1 MCVVSFTFKY
11 LPNIIQKFYT
21 HVVVR
26 DACVLTAW
34 ASDVGSL
41 LCRHRRTN
49 PGSVVRDGLEVQ
61 GVGLVT
67 ANVRVTH
74 DAGNIFF
81 FFRWNSDPVRR
92 TCCSAWSR
100 WLFTVVLVTPA
111 FGALPVLAVAV
122 EQVGV
127 KVTAIEIRGNKR
139 IELPAIAGRLTLKSG
154 DPYTPEN
161 VRGQIKILY
170 DTGFFE
176 DVQVETESGAGGVA
190 LAFLVR
196 EKPFITEIVFDGNQA
211 LSDDKLK
218 EKITIKSQAFLDQLQ
233 AKESAEK
240 IRLAYQ
246 GDGYFNCRV
255 TPVVQTL
262 DEDRKRLTFF
272 IKEGD
277 KARVKT
283 VNFDG
288 LHAATKDE
296 MFKVMATREW
306 IPWYGLFTQLKLPSS
321 FSDAGVL
328 KREEMNNDVERIKE
342 VLLNKGYLNARVG
355 LPAVELSDEKK
366 WFVITYAVM
375 EGEPFTIGE
384 IGFRGNTVFEE
395 PELRQ
400 GLKMKEGE
408 IFQRQKLRDEIARLN
423 DLYGGRGY
431 SFADVSPN
439 VIPNTED
446 RTAAIILT
454 IKEGEMMRIRQI
466 NIHGNEKTKDNV
478 IRREIRVDEQDVIDT
493 PSLKRSFQRLNNL
506 NFFETV
512 EILPAQVGVDKVDLN
527 VRVKE
532 KPTGQFSVGG
542 GFSTLDRIVAIADI
556 TEGNLGGNGWMGR
569 VRGQLGQ
576 QRTIGLITFRN
587 PYVNDS
593 LTSMQ
598 LDVYRTATNY
608 ITYFETKSGASVT
621 LGRWLSEYATG
632 SVSLFAEELNFK
644 NPLVGICPNL
654 FPLVCS
660 QLGYQTTTGF
670 RTTLARDTRD
680 FYMDPRTGWRAAVG
694 FDLGTPYLGG
704 SNNFYK
710 YYLDVIKYTPLPF
723 DTRLAIRA
731 RYGAAVGIEGKPI
744 PLTERYFVGG
754 INTMRGFVFGRAG
767 PVTTNNSLLGAT
779 KQLIFNND
787 FVFTISADAKLNG
800 VIFFDFG
807 KGFKDDEPLSL
818 KLRKTAGLEG
828 RWISPFGPLR
838 AAYGINLEPNPGE
851 RKGVFEFTI
860 GSLF

>member
-1 MCVVSFTFKY
+1 MALVI
-11 LPNIIQKFYT
+11 L
-21 HVVVR
+21 
-26 DACVLTAW
+26 AC
-34 ASDVGSL
+34 
-41 LCRHRRTN
+41 
-49 PGSVVRDGLEVQ
+49 
-61 GVGLVT
+61 GV
-67 ANVRVTH
+67 
-74 DAGNIFF
+74 
-81 FFRWNSDPVRR
+81 
-92 TCCSAWSR
+92 
-100 WLFTVVLVTPA
+100 
-111 FGALPVLAVAV
+111 LPVLAVAA
-122 EQVGV
+122 EQTGA

-139 IELPAIAGRLTLKSG
+139 IELPAIIGRMTLRTG

-170 DTGFFE
+170 ETGFFE
-176 DVQVETESGAGGVA
+176 EVQVETESGTGGVA
-190 LAFLVR
+190 LTFLVR
-196 EKPFITEIVFDGNQA
+196 EKPIITEIVFDGNQA

-218 EKITIKSQAFLDQLQ
+218 EKITIKSQAYLDQPQ
-233 AKESAEK
+233 VKESAEK

-255 TPVVQTL
+255 TPIVQTL

-272 IKEGD
+272 VKEGD

-306 IPWYGLFTQLKLPSS
+306 IPWYGLITQLKLPSF

-342 VLLNKGYLNARVG
+342 VLLNKGYLNVRVG
-355 LPAVELSDEKK
+355 VPTVDLIDEQK
-366 WFVITYAVM
+366 WFVVTYTVM

-384 IGFRGNTVFEE
+384 IGFRGNTVFED

-408 IFQRQKLRDEIARLN
+408 IFQRQKLRDEITRLN
-423 DLYGGRGY
+423 DLYGSRGY
-431 SFADVSPN
+431 SFAEISPN
-439 VIPNTED
+439 VNPNMEE
-446 RTAAIILT
+446 RTATIILT

-466 NIHGNEKTKDNV
+466 NINGNEKTKDNV

-493 PSLKRSFQRLNNL
+493 PALKRSFQRLNNL

-512 EILPAQVGVDKVDLN
+512 EILPAQVDVDKVDLN
-527 VRVKE
+527 VQVKE

-542 GFSTLDRIVAIADI
+542 GYSSLDKVVGIADI

-569 VRGQLGQ
+569 IRGQLGQ
-576 QRTIGLITFRN
+576 QRSIGLVTFRN

-608 ITYFETKSGASVT
+608 ITYFETKSGASMT
-621 LGRWLSEYATG
+621 LGRYLSEYTSG
-632 SVSLFAEELNFK
+632 SVSLFAEELNYK
-644 NPLVGICPNL
+644 NPAPGICPAPPL
-654 FPLVCS
+654 PSPFPLVCS
-660 QLGYQTTTGF
+660 QLGYQSTTGF
-670 RTTLARDTRD
+670 RTSLARDTRD
-680 FYMDPRTGWRAAVG
+680 YYMDPRSGWRAAVG

-710 YYLDVIKYTPLPF
+710 YYLDVVKYTPLLF
-723 DTRLAIRA
+723 DTRFSIRA
-731 RYGAAVGIEGKPI
+731 RYGAAVGIDGNPI

-754 INTMRGFVFGRAG
+754 INTMRGFKFGRAG
-767 PVTTNNSLLGAT
+767 PVVPTSNSLLGAN

-787 FVFTISADAKLNG
+787 FIFTISADAKLNG
-800 VIFFDFG
+800 VIFFDYG
-807 KGFKDDEPLSL
+807 KGFGDDEPLSS
-818 KLRKTAGLEG
+818 KLRKSAGFEG

-838 AAYGINLEPNPGE
+838 AAYGINLDPRPGE
-851 RKGVFEFTI
+851 AKGVFEFTI
-860 GSLF
+860 GTLF

>member
-1 MCVVSFTFKY
+1 M
-11 LPNIIQKFYT
+11 
-21 HVVVR
+21 
-26 DACVLTAW
+26 
-34 ASDVGSL
+34 
-41 LCRHRRTN
+41 
-49 PGSVVRDGLEVQ
+49 
-61 GVGLVT
+61 
-67 ANVRVTH
+67 
-74 DAGNIFF
+74 
-81 FFRWNSDPVRR
+81 
-92 TCCSAWSR
+92 
-100 WLFTVVLVTPA
+100 VLVTLVCDVLPA
-111 FGALPVLAVAV
+111 HAVAA
-122 EQVGV
+122 EQAGV

-139 IELPAIAGRLTLKSG
+139 IELPAIAGRLTLKPG

-170 DTGFFE
+170 ETGFFE
-176 DVQVETESGAGGVA
+176 EVQVETELGAGGVG

-196 EKPFITEIVFDGNQA
+196 EKPFITEIVFDGNNA

-218 EKITIKSQAFLDQLQ
+218 EKITIKSQAYLDQPQ

-246 GDGYFNCRV
+246 GDGYYNCRV
-255 TPVVQTL
+255 IPVVQTL

-272 IKEGD
+272 VKEGD

-306 IPWYGLFTQLKLPSS
+306 IPWYGLITQLKLPSL

-355 LPAVELSDEKK
+355 LPTVDLSDEKK
-366 WFVITYAVM
+366 WFVVTYTVM

-384 IGFRGNTVFEE
+384 IGFRGNTVFED

-408 IFQRQKLRDEIARLN
+408 IFQRQKLRDEITRLN
-423 DLYGGRGY
+423 DLYGSRGY
-431 SFADVSPN
+431 SFADISPN
-439 VIPNTED
+439 VIPNTEE
-446 RTAAIILT
+446 RTAAVILT

-466 NIHGNEKTKDNV
+466 NINGNEKTKDNV

-512 EILPAQVGVDKVDLN
+512 EILPAQVGVDRVDLN

-532 KPTGQFSVGG
+532 KPTGQFSIGG
-542 GFSTLDRIVAIADI
+542 GFSTLDKIVAIADI

-569 VRGQLGQ
+569 IRGQLGQ

-608 ITYFETKSGASVT
+608 ITYYETKTGASVT
-621 LGRWLSEYATG
+621 LGRYLSEYASGT
-632 SVSLFAEELNFK
+632 VSLVAEELNYK
-644 NPLVGICPNL
+644 NPQPGLCPDL
-654 FPLVCS
+654 SPLVCR
-660 QLGYQTTTGF
+660 QLGTQSTTGF
-670 RTTLARDTRD
+670 RTSMIRDTRD
-680 FYMDPRTGWRAAVG
+680 FYTDPRTGWRGSVG

-704 SNNFYK
+704 TNNFYK
-710 YYLDVIKYTPLPF
+710 YYVDVIKYTPLPF
-723 DTRLAIRA
+723 DTRFSFRA
-731 RYGAAVGIEGKPI
+731 RYGAAVGVDGHPI

-767 PVTTNNSLLGAT
+767 PTTPSHTLLGAT

-787 FVFTISADAKLNG
+787 FIFTISAEAKLNG
-800 VIFFDFG
+800 VIFFDYG
-807 KGFKDDEPLSL
+807 KGFDENEPLSS

-838 AAYGINLEPNPGE
+838 AAYGINLDPNPGE

>member
-1 MCVVSFTFKY
+1 MA
-11 LPNIIQKFYT
+11 L
-21 HVVVR
+21 
-26 DACVLTAW
+26 
-34 ASDVGSL
+34 
-41 LCRHRRTN
+41 
-49 PGSVVRDGLEVQ
+49 
-61 GVGLVT
+61 
-67 ANVRVTH
+67 
-74 DAGNIFF
+74 
-81 FFRWNSDPVRR
+81 
-92 TCCSAWSR
+92 
-100 WLFTVVLVTPA
+100 
-111 FGALPVLAVAV
+111 GALVGGLLPMLAVAA
-122 EQVGV
+122 EQAGV

-139 IELPAIAGRLTLKSG
+139 IELPAIAGRLTLKPG

-161 VRGQIKILY
+161 VRGQIKIIY
-170 DTGFFE
+170 ETGYFE
-176 DVQVETESGAGGVA
+176 DVQVETQSGTGGVA

-196 EKPFITEIVFDGNQA
+196 EKPFITEIVFDGNKA
-211 LSDDKLK
+211 LSDEKLK
-218 EKITIKSQAFLDQLQ
+218 EKITIKSQSFLDQPQ
-233 AKESAEK
+233 AKDSAEK

-246 GDGYFNCRV
+246 GDGYFNCKV

-262 DEDRKRLTFF
+262 DEDRKRLTFL
-272 IKEGD
+272 IIEGE

-288 LHAATKDE
+288 LHVATKEE

-306 IPWYGLFTQLKLPSS
+306 IPWYGLITQLKIPSAL
-321 FSDAGVL
+321 SDAGVL
-328 KREEMNNDVERIKE
+328 KRDEMNTDVERIKE
-342 VLLNKGYLNARVG
+342 VLLNKGYLNVRVG
-355 LPAVELSDEKK
+355 LPTVELSDEKK
-366 WFVITYAVM
+366 WFVVTYPVM

-384 IGFRGNTVFEE
+384 IGFRGNTVFED

-408 IFQRQKLRDEIARLN
+408 IFQRQKLRDEVTRLN
-423 DLYGGRGY
+423 DLYGSRGY

-439 VIPNTED
+439 VTPNTAE
-446 RTAAIILT
+446 RTASVILT

-493 PSLKRSFQRLNNL
+493 PALKRSFQRLNNL

-542 GFSTLDRIVAIADI
+542 GFSTLDQVVAIADI

-569 VRGQLGQ
+569 VRGQLGARRQ
-576 QRTIGLITFRN
+576 IGLVTFRN

-593 LTSMQ
+593 LTSLQ

-608 ITYFETKSGASVT
+608 ITYFETKTGASVT
-621 LGRWLSEYATG
+621 LGRYLSEYTSG

-644 NPLVGICPNL
+644 NPAVGICPDR

-660 QLGYQTTTGF
+660 QLGNQSTTGF

-680 FYMDPRTGWRAAVG
+680 YFMDPRNGWRAAVG

-710 YYLDVIKYTPLPF
+710 YHLDVIKYVPLPF
-723 DTRLAIRA
+723 DMRFAIRA
-731 RYGAAVGIEGKPI
+731 RYGAAVGIQGEPI

-754 INTMRGFVFGRAG
+754 INTIRGFKFGRAG
-767 PVTTNNSLLGAT
+767 PVTSSNSLLGAT

-787 FVFTISADAKLNG
+787 LIFTISADAKLNG
-800 VIFFDFG
+800 VIFFDYG
-807 KGFKDDEPLSL
+807 KGFDDNEEIST
-818 KLRKTAGLEG
+818 KLRKTVGLEG

-838 AAYGINLEPNPGE
+838 AAYGINLDPRPGE
-851 RKGVFEFTI
+851 AKGAFEFTI
-860 GSLF
+860 GTLF

>member
-1 MCVVSFTFKY
+1 M
-11 LPNIIQKFYT
+11 L
-21 HVVVR
+21 
-26 DACVLTAW
+26 
-34 ASDVGSL
+34 
-41 LCRHRRTN
+41 
-49 PGSVVRDGLEVQ
+49 
-61 GVGLVT
+61 LVT
-67 ANVRVTH
+67 L
-74 DAGNIFF
+74 
-81 FFRWNSDPVRR
+81 
-92 TCCSAWSR
+92 TCEM
-100 WLFTVVLVTPA
+100 PI
-111 FGALPVLAVAV
+111 VLAVAA
-122 EQVGV
+122 EQAEV

-139 IELPAIAGRLTLKSG
+139 IESPAIAGRLTLKPG

-161 VRGQIKILY
+161 VRGQIKIIY
-170 DTGFFE
+170 ETGYFE
-176 DVQVETESGAGGVA
+176 DVQVETQSGAGGVA

-196 EKPFITEIVFDGNQA
+196 EKPFITEIVFDGNKA

-233 AKESAEK
+233 TKESAEK
-240 IRLAYQ
+240 VRLAYQ

-255 TPVVQTL
+255 IPIVQTL
-262 DEDRKRLTFF
+262 DGDRKRLTFL
-272 IKEGD
+272 IAEGE

-283 VNFDG
+283 VTFEG

-306 IPWYGLFTQLKLPSS
+306 IPWYGLVSQLKLPSMV
-321 FSDAGVL
+321 SDAGVL

-342 VLLNKGYLNARVG
+342 VLLNKGYLNVRVG
-355 LPAVELSDEKK
+355 LPTAELDDEKK
-366 WFVITYAVM
+366 WFVVTYTVL

-384 IGFRGNTVFEE
+384 IGFRGNTVFED

-408 IFQRQKLRDEIARLN
+408 IFQRQKLRDEVTRLN
-423 DLYGGRGY
+423 DLYGSRGY

-439 VIPNTED
+439 VTPNTEE
-446 RTAAIILT
+446 RTATVLLT
-454 IKEGEMMRIRQI
+454 IKEGEMMRVRQI
-466 NIHGNEKTKDNV
+466 NINGNEKTKDNV

-493 PSLKRSFQRLNNL
+493 PALKRSFQRLNNL

-512 EILPAQVGVDKVDLN
+512 EILPAQVAVDKVDLN

-542 GFSTLDRIVAIADI
+542 GFSTLDRLVAIADI

-576 QRTIGLITFRN
+576 QRTIGTITFRN

-608 ITYFETKSGASVT
+608 ITYFETKTGASVT
-621 LGRWLSEYATG
+621 LGRYLSEYSFG
-632 SVSLFAEELNFK
+632 NVSLFAEELNFK
-644 NPLVGICPNL
+644 NPAPGICPDR

-660 QLGYQTTTGF
+660 QLGNQSTTGF
-670 RTTLARDTRD
+670 RTSFSRDTRD
-680 FYMDPRTGWRAAVG
+680 YNMDPRTGWRATVG

-710 YYLDVIKYTPLPF
+710 YYLDVVKYTPLPF
-723 DTRLAIRA
+723 DTRVAIRV
-731 RYGAAVGIEGKPI
+731 RYGEAVGIDGHPI

-767 PVTTNNSLLGAT
+767 PVTNTNSLLGAT

-787 FVFTISADAKLNG
+787 FIFTISTEAKLNG
-800 VIFFDFG
+800 VIFFDYG
-807 KGFKDDEPLSL
+807 KGFGDNESLSS
-818 KLRKTAGLEG
+818 KLRATAGLEG

-838 AAYGINLEPNPGE
+838 AAYGINLDPNTGE